1 MVHMCGIAG
10 WIDWEKDLSGERPV
24 LEKMAHAIRHRGPD
38 ADGFWLSERAALAH
52 RRLIVID
59 PEGGLQPMVYR
70 QGDRVYTL
78 TYNGEI
84 YNYLELR
91 RLLQER
97 GHVFKTNSDTEVL
110 LHTYLEWGED
120 CVRHLNGIFA
130 FAIWDEAE
138 QKLFLGRDHLGVKPL
153 FYTERGSAVLFA
165 SEIKALLAHPAVKP
179 ELDQDGLAEIFGMG
193 PMRTPGVGVYKDVK
207 EVRAGHTVVFTREGK
222 RITRYW
228 ELKSK
233 PHTDDVETTAE
244 RIREILED
252 TVRRQLISDMPLVA
266 MLSGGLDSSGL
277 TAIAG
282 KELSREGKTLHTY
295 SLDFVG
301 SDRDFQEDLLHR
313 DLDQPWVERVSEH
326 VKTEH
331 HTIVLDADELLEHM
345 LVPLRARDLPGIGE
359 METSLYLLFRE
370 MKKDATVAL
379 SGESADEV
387 FSGYPWF
394 HQEEFL
400 NARTFPWLVSTGFIS
415 KVMSPEALEKA
426 RPDEYVTARYEE
438 AIAEV
443 PALPG
448 ETALEARQREMS
460 YLFITRFLPFML
472 DRKDRTSSYVG
483 FEVRVPFCDYRLV
496 EYLFNVPYKMK
507 TVDNIEKGILRRALK
522 GYLPDDV
529 LYRRKSAYPTAQNPN
544 YFQAVKRWMKEILT
558 DANSPILPLIDKKKV
573 EAVIDGKTD
582 LNDGRI
588 TKLLEY
594 LIQVNMWLKEYG
606 IVIR

>member
-1 MVHMCGIAG
+1 MCGIAG